1 MLCCMSSMFSTIQD
15 NEIQL
20 VPKFHV
26 HVVPNGGLPVQEHML
41 CFVWLKKPFQRI
53 NNLSM

>member
-1 MLCCMSSMFSTIQD
+1 MSSMFSTIQD